1 MGVLFRRPGF
11 TRSKATATR
20 PLATNRKSVKTDIL
34 MSALATI
41 QYQLNVLLV
50 DCFLVFR
57 ALTYPTYCKYVHH
70 QQHYLSPF
78 TLHLLFLSLPILLLS
93 DIVQCLFSTS
103 MRSFAILL
111 SLQCIYNGGVVGF
124 SPTVPTMTTSS
135 PSSTSSLFAINDYDD
150 ISLKNTNKVDYHHP
164 LHNKIA
170 KITATLALGLTI
182 GTSSGIAY
190 DNNNYSPNNAEIVS
204 SASMMTSSS
213 VQLSASYSNSD
224 FADFSLPS
232 YQDVTAAD
240 VNSNLSG
247 GKDLL
252 GDEFKTFRYG
262 YICKCIIYI
271 SINI

>member
-1 MGVLFRRPGF
+1 
-11 TRSKATATR
+11 
-20 PLATNRKSVKTDIL
+20 
-34 MSALATI
+34 
-41 QYQLNVLLV
+41 
-50 DCFLVFR
+50 
-57 ALTYPTYCKYVHH
+57 
-70 QQHYLSPF
+70 
-78 TLHLLFLSLPILLLS
+78 
-93 DIVQCLFSTS
+93 

-124 SPTVPTMTTSS
+124 SPAVPTMTTSS

-150 ISLKNTNKVDYHHP
+150 ISSKNTKVDYHHP

-204 SASMMTSSS
+204 SNMMTSSS
-213 VQLSASYSNSD
+213 VQLSASYSDSD

-232 YQDVTAAD
+232 YQDVTAAE

-262 YICKCIIYI
+262 YICKCII